1 MTNLGMKIVG
11 DELEV
16 GFTVSS
22 REEFDVAV
30 ARLQTVAAT
39 IWTSGAQQSG
49 ENSIYRLPPDDKP
62 QSEWTEGETK
72 AVVDRQNLLLQTQIG
87 NGGVS
92 VGLHTPTYAE
102 ERKAAAAW
110 REDQGLR

>member
-11 DELEV
+11 EELEV

-22 REEFDVAV
+22 REEFDAAV

-39 IWTSGAQQSG
+39 IWAPSLERVSDANYAQ
-49 ENSIYRLPPDDKP
+49 ERA
-62 QSEWTEGETK
+62 EAHE
-72 AVVDRQNLLLQTQIG
+72 LQPTQYIK
-87 NGGVS
+87 N
-92 VGLHTPTYAE
+92 AQ
-102 ERKAAAAW
+102 AW

>member
-11 DELEV
+11 EELEV
-16 GFTVSS
+16 SFTVSS
-22 REEFDVAV
+22 REEFDAAV

-39 IWTSGAQQSG
+39 IWIKWH
-49 ENSIYRLPPDDKP
+49 EPEPDP
-62 QSEWTEGETK
+62 QFAPERMVIQK
-72 AVVDRQNLLLQTQIG
+72 A
-87 NGGVS
+87 
-92 VGLHTPTYAE
+92 PTVMEQLGYAE

>member
-1 MTNLGMKIVG
+1 MERAAEQEEDVTNLGMKIVG

-22 REEFDVAV
+22 REEFDAAV

-39 IWTSGAQQSG
+39 IWATPNANDEMPERMVIQ
-49 ENSIYRLPPDDKP
+49 
-62 QSEWTEGETK
+62 K
-72 AVVDRQNLLLQTQIG
+72 A
-87 NGGVS
+87 
-92 VGLHTPTYAE
+92 PTVMEQLGYAE